1 MSRPAIFR
9 IKLGVR
15 VPILSWELQGVAF
28 NKDRFE
34 TSKKKKNGE
43 MSTMDVIR
51 SPRGKGGRFTKKG
64 EDSTFLA
71 PSNPLLRLASVA
83 LATVAVASAQP
94 CLTPSE
100 LPQGELAPKRSAVEL
115 MNICSKT
122 SIFEVNN
129 MTLTNV

>member
-1 MSRPAIFR
+1 
-9 IKLGVR
+9 
-15 VPILSWELQGVAF
+15 
-28 NKDRFE
+28 
-34 TSKKKKNGE
+34 
-43 MSTMDVIR
+43 MDVIR

-64 EDSTFLA
+64 EDSTFLS

-122 SIFEVNN
+122 SIFEVNDILDILLSTRARTVSWPAN
-129 MTLTNV
+129 LSLKVTLTNV